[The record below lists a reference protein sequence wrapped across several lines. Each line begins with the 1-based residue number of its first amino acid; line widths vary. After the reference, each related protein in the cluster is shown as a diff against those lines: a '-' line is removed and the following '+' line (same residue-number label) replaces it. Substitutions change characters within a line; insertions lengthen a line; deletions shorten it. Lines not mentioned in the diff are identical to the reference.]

1 MSIIVLNVNF
11 FISQRYVGR
20 TWDFNARPA
29 NHMMPLKP
37 EDHHIVQKAI
47 QAGAWAQVASTY
59 EVTDEQA
66 GALTLKKREPCNPF
80 LQPGMGF

>member
-1 MSIIVLNVNF
+1 MLII
-11 FISQRYVGR
+11 QRYVGR
-20 TWDFNARPA
+20 SWDFNARPA

-47 QAGAWAQVASTY
+47 QAGAWGQVASTF
-59 EVTDEQA
+59 EVTDDQA

-80 LQPGMGF
+80 MQPGMGF

>member
-1 MSIIVLNVNF
+1 
-11 FISQRYVGR
+11 
-20 TWDFNARPA
+20 
-29 NHMMPLKP
+29 MMPLKP

-59 EVTDEQA
+59 EVTDL
-66 GALTLKKREPCNPF
+66 ALEKREPCNPF